1 MENKQI
7 ERIQEMER
15 YLDECGAAVG
25 NLARALEEYTLARD
39 GLDRLSAYYESRQWM
54 RDYEDDCAG
63 KLPAGLKRGVLSQDA
78 VYDLLSEREETLAQ
92 LRLLLEAE
100 RNRV

>member
-15 YLDECGAAVG
+15 YLDEGSAAVG
-25 NLARALEEYTLARD
+25 NLARALQEYSLARD
-39 GLDRLSAYYESRQWM
+39 GLDRLTAYYESRQWM

-63 KLPAGLKRGVLSQDA
+63 KLPKDLNRGVLSEDA
-78 VYDLLSEREETLAQ
+78 VYNLLSDIRDLHERIKTLHPK
-92 LRLLLEAE
+92 
-100 RNRV
+100 

>member
-15 YLDECGAAVG
+15 YLDEGSAAVG
-25 NLARALEEYTLARD
+25 NLARALQEYSLARD
-39 GLDRLSAYYESRQWM
+39 GLNRLTAYYESRQWM

-63 KLPAGLKRGVLSQDA
+63 KLPAGLKRGVLSEDG
-78 VYDLLSEREETLAQ
+78 VYNLLADQVALLEEM
-92 LRLLLEAE
+92 RLLLEAE

>member
-1 MENKQI
+1 
-7 ERIQEMER
+7 MER
-15 YLDECGAAVG
+15 YLDEGSAAVQ
-25 NLARALEEYTLARD
+25 NLARALQEYTLARD

-63 KLPAGLKRGVLSQDA
+63 KLPEGLKRGVLSQDA
-78 VYDLLSEREETLAQ
+78 VYDLLAEREETLAQ